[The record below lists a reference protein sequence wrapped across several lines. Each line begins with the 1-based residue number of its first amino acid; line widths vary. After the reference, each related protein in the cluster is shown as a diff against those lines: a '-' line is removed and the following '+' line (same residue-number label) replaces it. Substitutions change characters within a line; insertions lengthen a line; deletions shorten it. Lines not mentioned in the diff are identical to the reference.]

1 MNRRG
6 FSAEKRI
13 QPSLPSLSDQQSAK
27 IPYDPVAQSAE
38 HLPFKQGVRGSNP
51 RWVTRTNS
59 LHDCLIVQ
67 AILFF
72 VNFLMVLDEL
82 YGEENFVS
90 ARAYLCRFCTCHF
103 SSCQAVQM
111 HLCTAYQQ
119 FCVAIF
125 MHLADCMHFPALY
138 TQSYIT
144 REFCGCRCPKS
155 Y

>member
-1 MNRRG
+1 MQPPWLFRRK
-6 FSAEKRI
+6 AN
-13 QPSLPSLSDQQSAK
+13 PAVPAK

-51 RWVTRTNS
+51 RWVTKTNS

-72 VNFLMVLDEL
+72 VNFLGTLGKL

-90 ARAYLCRFCTCHF
+90 ARAYLCRFCTRHF

-111 HLCTAYQQ
+111 HLCTAYWQ

-125 MHLADCMHFPALY
+125 MHLVDCMHFPALY

-144 REFCGCRCPKS
+144 QEFCGCRCPKS